1 MYKSVAIDGP
11 SGAGKSTISKILADK
26 IGFEYLDTGAM
37 YRAYTLYYLNEKIDI
52 NNEKEIN
59 KHISEINLDIRDGH
73 FFLQDQNVDKEI
85 RSKEVTTNVSLIS
98 SYKEIRSH
106 LVREQRRISKKTN
119 IVLDGRDIG
128 TQVLPD
134 ASIKFFLTADSKV
147 RAKRRLDQ
155 LDDSS
160 ISFDEVLKDIIR
172 RDEYDSSRVN
182 SPLRKADDAIEIDSS
197 NFSINQVIDIMIK
210 HLEEKNVI

>member
-1 MYKSVAIDGP
+1 MYKSIAIDGP